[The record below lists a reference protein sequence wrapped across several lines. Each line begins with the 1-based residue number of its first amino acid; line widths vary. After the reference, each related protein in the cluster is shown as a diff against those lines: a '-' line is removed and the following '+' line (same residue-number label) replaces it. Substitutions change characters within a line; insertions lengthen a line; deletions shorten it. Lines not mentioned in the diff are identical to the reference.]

1 MDSILKTLIE
11 IDKEANNTKLTTIHK
26 QRSIDK
32 SICANC
38 QEEVKEIEDEEYR
51 NNYPNYSDE
60 DKTGIID
67 YCLEDVLLTEKL
79 FLKQSAALES

>member
-1 MDSILKTLIE
+1 MRDTVI
-11 IDKEANNTKLTTIHK
+11 
-26 QRSIDK
+26 
-32 SICANC
+32 
-38 QEEVKEIEDEEYR
+38 

-79 FLKQSAALES
+79 FLKQSAALEN